1 MTIIPD
7 NEVTRLEKRQSG
19 LQRVAT
25 AINDLTIYGIYPTNF
40 PKLVSALEHSKDH
53 LKAEIQ
59 ATKKR
64 IIELGGQT
72 VEEVFTDPLYNE
84 IHDEWKRILYNVKAW
99 CIELIVKYHIPELSF
114 IQIEPGGRLPGSF
127 KIVPD

>member
-1 MTIIPD
+1 MIIPD
-7 NEVTRLEKRQSG
+7 NEVTRLEKRQKG

-72 VEEVFTDPLYNE
+72 IEEVFTDPLYNE
-84 IHDEWKRILYNVKAW
+84 NHDE
-99 CIELIVKYHIPELSF
+99 
-114 IQIEPGGRLPGSF
+114 
-127 KIVPD
+127 

>member
-1 MTIIPD
+1 MITPD
-7 NEVTRLEKRQSG
+7 SELTRLEKRQSG

-53 LKAEIQ
+53 IKAEIQ
-59 ATKKR
+59 STKKR

-72 VEEVFTDPLYNE
+72 VEETWTDPLVNE
-84 IHDEWKRILYNVKAW
+84 
-99 CIELIVKYHIPELSF
+99 
-114 IQIEPGGRLPGSF
+114 F
-127 KIVPD
+127 KDKIIDSYTKKGI

>member
-1 MTIIPD
+1 MITPD

-40 PKLVSALEHSKDH
+40 PKLVNALEHSKDH
-53 LKAEIQ
+53 IKAEIQ
-59 ATKKR
+59 STKKR

-72 VEEVFTDPLYNE
+72 VEETWTDPLVNE
-84 IHDEWKRILYNVKAW
+84 
-99 CIELIVKYHIPELSF
+99 
-114 IQIEPGGRLPGSF
+114 F
-127 KIVPD
+127 KDKIIDSYAKKGI

>member
-1 MTIIPD
+1 MITPD
-7 NEVTRLEKRQSG
+7 SEILRLEKRQRG

-40 PKLVSALEHSKDH
+40 PKLVTALEHSKDH
-53 LKAEIQ
+53 VKAEIT

-72 VEEVFTDPLYNE
+72 VEEVFTDPLTQNT
-84 IHDEWKRILYNVKAW
+84 IVDEYIKKGI
-99 CIELIVKYHIPELSF
+99 
-114 IQIEPGGRLPGSF
+114 
-127 KIVPD
+127 

>member
-1 MTIIPD
+1 MTITPD
-7 NEVTRLEKRQSG
+7 NEITRLEKRQSG

-72 VEEVFTDPLYNE
+72 IEEVFTDPLYNE
-84 IHDEWKRILYNVKAW
+84 NHDE
-99 CIELIVKYHIPELSF
+99 
-114 IQIEPGGRLPGSF
+114 
-127 KIVPD
+127 

>member
-1 MTIIPD
+1 MEIMPD
-7 NEVTRLEKRQSG
+7 SEILRLEKRQRG

-40 PKLVSALEHSKDH
+40 PKLVTALEHSKDH
-53 LKAEIQ
+53 VKAEIT

-72 VEEVFTDPLYNE
+72 VEEVWTDPLAQNA
-84 IHDEWKRILYNVKAW
+84 IIDEYTKKGI
-99 CIELIVKYHIPELSF
+99 
-114 IQIEPGGRLPGSF
+114 
-127 KIVPD
+127 